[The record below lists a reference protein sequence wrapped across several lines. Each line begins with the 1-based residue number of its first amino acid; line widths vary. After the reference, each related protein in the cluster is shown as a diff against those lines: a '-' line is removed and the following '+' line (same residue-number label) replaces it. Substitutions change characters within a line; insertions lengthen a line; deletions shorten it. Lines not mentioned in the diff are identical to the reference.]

1 MKVSVFPRKQYV
13 EQFGPITTR
22 KTSEETLVL
31 WQKVLKLPVDHFL
44 ILEPEKGEDTK
55 KLRSQ
60 WYPKLAKLAKS
71 ANFVVR
77 FAIHHEEKNVLIWK
91 EAKVVAARA

>member
-1 MKVSVFPRKQYV
+1 MKVSTFNRNQYV
-13 EQFGPITTR
+13 ATYGPITTR
-22 KTSEETLVL
+22 KTSEETLAL
-31 WQKVLKLPVDHFL
+31 WQKVQKLPIDQFL
-44 ILEPEKGEDTK
+44 ILEPERGEDVE

-60 WYPKLAKLAKS
+60 WYPRLAKLAKS

-77 FAIHHEEKNVLIWK
+77 FAIHHEEKHVLIWK